1 MIRFIFLDL
10 DDTLLDFHRTEEEA
24 IRKTLRELLGEE
36 PSEAIVRRY
45 SEINDAQWKRL
56 ERGELTIPEV
66 RLSRFEILFSELGRG
81 GAPYAAQSLYDG
93 FLNEGH
99 DLIDGAVAFLEKLSA
114 RYPLYL
120 ASNGSSQMQRRRI
133 SSAGIDRFFKEIFIS
148 AELEAVK
155 PQKAF
160 FDACFA
166 KIPQFDPAQSILLG
180 DSLTSDI
187 RGGNGAGM
195 HTCWFN
201 PQHKPNTLD
210 IPVTYE
216 IDNLGEIMNIVK

>member
-1 MIRFIFLDL
+1 MIECIFLDL
-10 DDTLLDFHRTEEEA
+10 DDTLLDFHRTEEVA
-24 IRKTLRELLGEE
+24 IRQTLCELLGEE
-36 PSEAIVRRY
+36 PSDEVVRRY

-66 RLSRFEILFSELGRG
+66 RLTRFEILFHELGRG

-99 DLIDGAVAFLEKLSA
+99 DLIEGAVAFLERLYP

-133 SSAGIDRFFKEIFIS
+133 SAAGIDRFFKDIFIS

-155 PQKAF
+155 PQRAF

-166 KIPQFDPAQSILLG
+166 KIPPYAMQNCAISSFFISCAIIAISING
-180 DSLTSDI
+180 PPIYCSN
-187 RGGNGAGM
+187 GN
-195 HTCWFN
+195 T
-201 PQHKPNTLD
+201 
-210 IPVTYE
+210 
-216 IDNLGEIMNIVK
+216 

>member
-1 MIRFIFLDL
+1 M
-10 DDTLLDFHRTEEEA
+10 LDFHRTEEVA
-24 IRKTLRELLGEE
+24 IRQTLCELLGEE
-36 PSEAIVRRY
+36 PSDEVVRRY

-66 RLSRFEILFSELGRG
+66 RLTRFEILFHELGRG

-99 DLIDGAVAFLEKLSA
+99 DLIEGAVAFLERLYP

-133 SSAGIDRFFKEIFIS
+133 SAAGIDRFFKDIFIS

-155 PQKAF
+155 PQRAF

-166 KIPQFDPAQSILLG
+166 KIPQFDPQRSILLG

-187 RGGNGAGM
+187 RGGNDAGM

-201 PQHKPNTLD
+201 PHKKVGREDIVPEFEVATYDAFFDVLD
-210 IPVTYE
+210 A
-216 IDNLGEIMNIVK
+216 LR